1 MELYNYQA
9 KVLSVYDGDTIR
21 CDIDLGF
28 SMILS
33 NQAIRLYGID
43 TPEVRGEEREEGLKV
58 RDVVRDL
65 ILNKNVILQT
75 IKDTKGKYG
84 RWLGKVYLDDLCVND
99 FLIEN
104 GYAKPYLK

>member
-28 SMILS
+28 SVTLS
-33 NQAIRLYGID
+33 NQSIRLYGID
-43 TPEVRGEEREEGLKV
+43 TPEVRGEEREDGLKV
-58 RDVVRDL
+58 RDIVRNL
-65 ILNKNVILQT
+65 ILGKNVILQT

-84 RWLGKVYLDDLCVND
+84 RWLGKVYIDDLCVND
-99 FLIEN
+99 FLIEKE
-104 GYAKPYLK
+104 YAVPYPK